1 MTQNREISFGY
12 DPDPSRSSSL
22 LSSAYTDHQW
32 YDADLKAS
40 GKTHVYIVLKQR
52 GNSRNYGLVCNL
64 GKQMAEEVGF
74 EPTERVNVRW
84 FSRPVHSTTLPL
96 LQSILQ

>member
-40 GKTHVYIVLKQR
+40 GKLTGNFSFFDVLKRQNLR
-52 GNSRNYGLVCNL
+52 ENPPSANHQLRFNGNYR
-64 GKQMAEEVGF
+64 
-74 EPTERVNVRW
+74 
-84 FSRPVHSTTLPL
+84 
-96 LQSILQ
+96 

>member
-12 DPDPSRSSSL
+12 DPDSSRSSSL

-40 GKTHVYIVLKQR
+40 GKTHVCIVLKQR
-52 GNSRNYGLVCNL
+52 GNSRNYGLVRNL
-64 GKQMAEEVGF
+64 GKQMAVF
-74 EPTERVNVRW
+74 TDM
-84 FSRPVHSTTLPL
+84 
-96 LQSILQ
+96 QD

>member
-40 GKTHVYIVLKQR
+40 GKTHVCIVLKQR
-52 GNSRNYGLVCNL
+52 DNSQNDGLVCYL
-64 GKQMAEEVGF
+64 GKQMAVRLDYA
-74 EPTERVNVRW
+74 ERK
-84 FSRPVHSTTLPL
+84 STFHFFL
-96 LQSILQ
+96 IHNG

>member
-12 DPDPSRSSSL
+12 DPDSSRSSSL

-40 GKTHVYIVLKQR
+40 GKTHGCSVLKLR
-52 GNSRNYGLVCNL
+52 GNSRNYGLVRNL
-64 GKQMAEEVGF
+64 WKQMAVF
-74 EPTERVNVRW
+74 TNMRD
-84 FSRPVHSTTLPL
+84 
-96 LQSILQ
+96 

>member
-40 GKTHVYIVLKQR
+40 GKTHVCLVLKQR
-52 GNSRNYGLVCNL
+52 GNSRNYGLVCYL
-64 GKQMAEEVGF
+64 GKQMAVF
-74 EPTERVNVRW
+74 TDMRD
-84 FSRPVHSTTLPL
+84 
-96 LQSILQ
+96 